1 MAERRM
7 FSKTVTQSARFT
19 KMPVEARL
27 LYYDLGMAADDDGFV
42 EAFMVLRM
50 TGIDEKYLKILN
62 QNNFVDTL
70 NDDLV
75 TYIVDWK
82 RNNYIQKDRYKPS
95 IYAYLISGME
105 EDEEPDFLD

>member
-27 LYYDLGMAADDDGFV
+27 LYYELGMAADDDGFV
-42 EAFMVLRM
+42 EAFIVLRM
-50 TGIDEKYLKILN
+50 TGINERSLGVLN
-62 QNNFVDTL
+62 QSGFVRTL

-75 TYIVDWK
+75 TYIVDWN

-95 IYAYLISGME
+95 IYAYLIDGE
-105 EDEEPDFLD
+105 EDDEADFLG